1 MEIRRRA
8 AMILMAAAMAGV
20 PASGYAATAVITGT
34 VSYRERIALPPGAR
48 LEVKLLDVSLADAP
62 ARTLAA
68 TTVRPRGGVPIPYRL
83 RVDRSRIR
91 PGHSY
96 ALQAQIFVGRQLWF
110 TTATRHGVFGDG
122 PDMTDIMVQR
132 AAPAADGPR

>member
-1 MEIRRRA
+1 MIERRTA
-8 AMILMAAAMAGV
+8 LLCFAAAMLGLPGRAL
-20 PASGYAATAVITGT
+20 AATAVISGT
-34 VSYRERIALPPGAR
+34 VTYRERIALPPGAR

-96 ALQAQIFVGRQLWF
+96 ALQAQIFVGGQLWF

>member
-1 MEIRRRA
+1 MIERRTA
-8 AMILMAAAMAGV
+8 LLCLAAAMASLSG
-20 PASGYAATAVITGT
+20 PALAATAVISGT
-34 VSYRERIALPPGAR
+34 VTYRERVALPPGAR

-68 TTVRPRGGVPIPYRL
+68 TTIRPHGGVPIPYRL
-83 RVDRSRIR
+83 RIDRSRIR

-110 TTATRHGVFGDG
+110 TTTTRHGVFGDG

-132 AAPAADGPR
+132 VASAAGGPR